1 MRNFLK
7 KNGRAGGV
15 KQKQGRDEDTDYLQD
30 ILQPLGRI
38 RLRRMFGGY
47 GIYADELFFALVIGG
62 QLYFKTDAL
71 TRPQFEAAG
80 LEEWVYEK
88 EGKPVHMNY
97 FRPPEAIF
105 DEEDELL
112 LWGRLAL
119 AAALRTRR
127 PVKKATGEKPPAR
140 QSAAG
145 KSAPGK
151 SSAEKSAVEKV
162 AGKSVVNKVRAA
174 GKSGGKTGSGT
185 PHE

>member
-1 MRNFLK
+1 M
-7 KNGRAGGV
+7 
-15 KQKQGRDEDTDYLQD
+15 KQKQGGNEEMDYLRD
-30 ILQPLGRI
+30 VLQPLGRI

-47 GIYADELFFALVIGG
+47 GIYAGELFFALVIGG

-127 PVKKATGEKPPAR
+127 PVKKPATEKPPAR
-140 QSAAG
+140 KSAAG
-145 KSAPGK
+145 KNTAGNGV
-151 SSAEKSAVEKV
+151 AEKVERK
-162 AGKSVVNKVRAA
+162 AVVNNVRAA
-174 GKSGGKTGSGT
+174 GKAGGRTGSGT